1 MISTKNL
8 FICIFYGLLSTF
20 QTLNS
25 RYLFRTIGFDY
36 YSFVNNQI
44 FQAFFIQRIVNVILF
59 MLVWKT
65 NFRKD
70 AIKMII
76 PYSVVMCTI
85 NILSSYCVTVLPLAA
100 FMAFK
105 KFTVFFILL
114 IAIIFS
120 LPHKF
125 NKLQYSCIL
134 FIVMGGVLV
143 GEKDILMGEF
153 IGYVAALC
161 YNIC

>member
-8 FICIFYGLLSTF
+8 LICLFYGLLSTC

-36 YSFVNNQI
+36 YSFVTI
-44 FQAFFIQRIVNVILF
+44 SIIQAFFVQRIVNIIIF
-59 MLVWKT
+59 MTVLKT
-65 NFRKD
+65 KFRKD

-76 PYSVVMCTI
+76 PYSIIMCTT

-120 LPHKF
+120 FPHKF
-125 NKLQYSCIL
+125 NKLQYSCIVV
-134 FIVMGGVLV
+134 IVIGGILV
-143 GEKDILMGEF
+143 G
-153 IGYVAALC
+153 
-161 YNIC
+161 

>member
-8 FICIFYGLLSTF
+8 LICLFYGLLSTC

-36 YSFVNNQI
+36 YSFVI
-44 FQAFFIQRIVNVILF
+44 VKIIQAFMIQRLMNILLF
-59 MLVWKT
+59 MTVWKT
-65 NFRKD
+65 KFRSE
-70 AIKMII
+70 AIKLII
-76 PYSVVMCTI
+76 PYSIIMCTT

-114 IAIIFS
+114 IAIIMNF
-120 LPHKF
+120 PHKF
-125 NKLQYSCIL
+125 NKLQYSCI
-134 FIVMGGVLV
+134 FVIVVGGILV
-143 GEKDILMGEF
+143 GQKDILKGEF
-153 IGYVAALC
+153 IGYLAAVC
-161 YNIC
+161 YNMC

>member
-1 MISTKNL
+1 
-8 FICIFYGLLSTF
+8 
-20 QTLNS
+20 
-25 RYLFRTIGFDY
+25 
-36 YSFVNNQI
+36 
-44 FQAFFIQRIVNVILF
+44 

-65 NFRKD
+65 KFRKD
-70 AIKMII
+70 AIKLII
-76 PYSVVMCTI
+76 PYAIVMCTT
-85 NILSSYCVTVLPLAA
+85 NILSSYCVTILPLAA

-114 IAIIFS
+114 IAIMFS

-143 GEKDILMGEF
+143 GEKDILMGDF
-153 IGYVAALC
+153 IGYAAAVC
-161 YNIC
+161 YNICEASTL

>member
-8 FICIFYGLLSTF
+8 LICLFYGLLSTC

-36 YSFVNNQI
+36 YSFVTLSI
-44 FQAFFIQRIVNVILF
+44 IQAFFVQRIVNIIIF
-59 MLVWKT
+59 MTVFKT
-65 NFRKD
+65 KFRKD

-76 PYSVVMCTI
+76 PYSIIMCTT

-120 LPHKF
+120 FPHKF
-125 NKLQYSCIL
+125 NKLQYSCIVV
-134 FIVMGGVLV
+134 IVIGGILV
-143 GEKDILMGEF
+143 G
-153 IGYVAALC
+153 
-161 YNIC
+161 

>member
-1 MISTKNL
+1 MINTKNL
-8 FICIFYGLLSTF
+8 NLLICLLYGMLSTC

-25 RYLFRTIGFDY
+25 RYLFKTIGFNY
-36 YSFVNNQI
+36 YSFVPLSI
-44 FQAFFIQRIVNVILF
+44 IQAFFMQRIVNIIIF
-59 MLVWKT
+59 MTVFKT
-65 NFRKD
+65 KFRKD

-76 PYSVVMCTI
+76 PYSIIMCTT

-120 LPHKF
+120 FPHNF
-125 NKLQYSCIL
+125 NKLQYSCI
-134 FIVMGGVLV
+134 FVIVVGGILV
-143 GEKDILMGEF
+143 G
-153 IGYVAALC
+153 
-161 YNIC
+161 

>member
-1 MISTKNL
+1 MNILL
-8 FICIFYGLLSTF
+8 F
-20 QTLNS
+20 
-25 RYLFRTIGFDY
+25 
-36 YSFVNNQI
+36 V
-44 FQAFFIQRIVNVILF
+44 
-59 MLVWKT
+59 LVFKIK
-65 NFRKD
+65 FRKD
-70 AIKMII
+70 AIVMII
-76 PYSVVMCTI
+76 PYAIVMCTT

-125 NKLQYSCIL
+125 NKLQYSCIF
-134 FIVMGGVLV
+134 FIVVGGVLV
-143 GEKDILMGEF
+143 GGRDILMGQF
-153 IGYVAALC
+153 IGYVAAVC